1 MVAKGYDA
9 HVCLEVFGYDGFSK
23 FNKALRDLGGV
34 NLNENVDAKIT
45 YLKAV
50 RPVIRGRT
58 LVIP

>member
-1 MVAKGYDA
+1 MIGTAG
-9 HVCLEVFGYDGFSK
+9 CLEVFGHDGFSK

-34 NLNENVDAKIT
+34 TSNENVDAKIT